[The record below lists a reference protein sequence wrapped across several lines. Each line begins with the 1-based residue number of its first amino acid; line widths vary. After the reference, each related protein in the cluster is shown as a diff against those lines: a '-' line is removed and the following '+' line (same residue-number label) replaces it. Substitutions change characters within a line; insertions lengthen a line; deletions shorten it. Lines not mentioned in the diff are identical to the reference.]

1 MKRDDIKKIFEGATD
16 EQISAVLNINSAD
29 IGAAKKKLEDER
41 DSYKAQL
48 ETATQKL
55 ESFKDVNVEEL
66 KGQIATLT
74 KNLADE
80 KANYEKQLAD
90 RDFDDLLNGEIRGS
104 KAKNVTAVRAL
115 LDVETLKTSKN
126 QKNDIAAALQKTKIR
141 RADRQRH
148 LCGRYVSESQGQN
161 PRGNRQNVVRRVQK
175 VPSGK
180 LRKGSKNIWQTHF

>member
-55 ESFKDVNVEEL
+55 EGFKDVNVEEL
-66 KGQIATLT
+66 KGKIETLT
-74 KNLADE
+74 GDLACQ
-80 KANYEKQLAD
+80 KAAFEKQLAD

-126 QKNDIAAALQKTKIR
+126 QKDDIAAALQKTKEENGY
-141 RADRQRH
+141 
-148 LCGRYVSESQGQN
+148 LFESDEPIDNGTFVGGTSQN
-161 PRGNRQNVVRRVQK
+161 PKVRTLEEIDKMSFDEYRKYRQEN
-175 VPSGK
+175 
-180 LRKGSKNIWQTHF
+180 

>member
-1 MKRDDIKKIFEGATD
+1 MKRDDIRKIFEGATD

-29 IGAAKKKLEDER
+29 IGAAKKKLEG
-41 DSYKAQL
+41 
-48 ETATQKL
+48 
-55 ESFKDVNVEEL
+55 FKDVNVEEL

-74 KNLADE
+74 KSLADE

-126 QKNDIAAALQKTKIR
+126 QKDDIAAALQKTKEENGY
-141 RADRQRH
+141 
-148 LCGRYVSESQGQN
+148 LFESDEPIDNGTFVGGTSQN
-161 PRGNRQNVVRRVQK
+161 PKVRTLEEIDKMSFDEYRKYRQEN
-175 VPSGK
+175 
-180 LRKGSKNIWQTHF
+180 

>member
-1 MKRDDIKKIFEGATD
+1 MKRDDIN

-41 DSYKAQL
+41 DSYKTQL

-55 ESFKDVNVEEL
+55 EGFKDVNVEEL

-74 KNLADE
+74 KSLADE

-126 QKNDIAAALQKTKIR
+126 QKDDIAAAIRSTHTTPCKTKF
-141 RADRQRH
+141 
-148 LCGRYVSESQGQN
+148 LTSST
-161 PRGNRQNVVRRVQK
+161 K
-175 VPSGK
+175 
-180 LRKGSKNIWQTHF
+180 

>member
-29 IGAAKKKLEDER
+29 IGAAKKKLEDEC
-41 DSYKAQL
+41 DSYKTQL

-55 ESFKDVNVEEL
+55 DGFKDVNVEEL

-74 KNLADE
+74 KSLADE

-90 RDFDDLLNGEIRGS
+90 RDFDDILNGEIRGS

-115 LDVETLKTSKN
+115 LNVETLKTSKN
-126 QKNDIAAALQKTKIR
+126 QKNDIAAAIRSTHTTPCKTKF
-141 RADRQRH
+141 
-148 LCGRYVSESQGQN
+148 LTSST
-161 PRGNRQNVVRRVQK
+161 K
-175 VPSGK
+175 
-180 LRKGSKNIWQTHF
+180 